1 MTTLI
6 IVLWRHRL
14 NFHGYCKQTTDPS
27 FRVVVVGPENSISD
41 DTCVDVHYQIQP
53 AFGSRNHCHAL
64 LIEKVRELVSNY
76 GLTRRIIVTFEA
88 ELQYLMAK
96 IRFESGIEGLLPDH
110 VEQVVHMKEMKL
122 IARRNGLMTL
132 RHVDFVFL
140 FTNSISL
147 FQIKQTIIPLKAE
160 PSLWLRRIVTQLDG
174 FPVFIR
180 SCEAKHGRK
189 ITRYSIHDC
198 DEMQYWIKNKLEVEN
213 KHDREF
219 IVEECLRNGYEFVS
233 LYSNSGFICTI
244 ARLGAEGTLFESIRD
259 QKPYAYEYLTVDQTR
274 DILPGVESFVLR
286 TAKSLPVIPNS
297 SFVFIKGFYKNHNN
311 IYLLGTYLQPLC
323 DSHRRLIEAANHGV
337 GWEILL
343 LNCMEEVLE
352 IANRPYDMQ
361 KSTENHHVLVNFP
374 SIEGVL
380 LHQTNI
386 TKRSSSMRVI
396 WKACEGQELTNCT
409 SSDDNILQVFLSNPN
424 RAEVIADARD
434 LIENTYIA
442 VDRSVDKQNFCN
454 EIRAKGCSHFIR
466 GMTTC
471 D

>member
-27 FRVVVVGPENSISD
+27 FRVVVVGPENSIND

-53 AFGSRNHCHAL
+53 AFGSPNHCHAL

-96 IRFESGIEGLLPDH
+96 IRFELGIEGLLPDH

-140 FTNSISL
+140 FTNSISM
-147 FQIKQTIIPLKAE
+147 QTIIPLKAE
-160 PSLWLRRIVTQLDG
+160 PSLWLRRIATQLDG

-198 DEMQYWIKNKLEVEN
+198 DEMQSWIKSKLEVEN

-244 ARLGAEGTLFESIRD
+244 ARMSAEGTLFESIRD

-297 SFVFIKGFYKNHNN
+297 SFVFIKGFYKNHND

-343 LNCMEEVLE
+343 LNCMEEVLQTV
-352 IANRPYDMQ
+352 NQPHDMQ
-361 KSTENHHVLVNFP
+361 KSIENHHVLVNFP

-380 LHQTNI
+380 LHQTSI
-386 TKRSSSMRVI
+386 TKRNSNMRVI
-396 WKACEGQELTNCT
+396 WKACEGQVLTSCT
-409 SSDDNILQVFLSNPN
+409 SSDDNILQIFLSNPN

-442 VDRSVDKQNFCN
+442 VDRSTDKHNFCN
-454 EIRAKGCSHFIR
+454 DIRAKKGCNHFIR
-466 GMTTC
+466 SMTTC

>member
-14 NFHGYCKQTTDPS
+14 NFHGYCKPVTDPT
-27 FRVVVVGPENSISD
+27 FRLVVVGPENSVND

-53 AFGSRNHCHAL
+53 AFGSRDHCHAL

-88 ELQYLMAK
+88 ELQHLMAK
-96 IRFESGIEGLLPDH
+96 IRFELGIEGLLPDH

-132 RHVDFVFL
+132 RQTV
-140 FTNSISL
+140 IS
-147 FQIKQTIIPLKAE
+147 LKAE
-160 PSLWLRRIVTQLDG
+160 PSLWLKRIATQLDG
-174 FPVFIR
+174 FPVFVR
-180 SCEAKHGRK
+180 SCASKHGHK

-198 DEMQYWIKNKLEVEN
+198 DEMYSWIKRKLEVDN
-213 KHDREF
+213 KYDSEF

-233 LYSNSGFICTI
+233 LYSSSGFICTI
-244 ARLGAEGTLFESIRD
+244 ARMSTECTLLESIRD

-286 TAKSLPVIPNS
+286 TAKSLPVLPNS
-297 SFVFIKGFYKNHNN
+297 SFVFIKGFYKNHND

-343 LNCMEEVLE
+343 LNCMAEVLQTV
-352 IANRPYDMQ
+352 NHPYEAE
-361 KSTENHHVLVNFP
+361 KSTKIHHVLVNFP

-386 TKRSSSMRVI
+386 TKRNSDMRVI
-396 WKACEGQELTNCT
+396 WKACEGQELTSCT
-409 SSDDNILQVFLSNPN
+409 SSDDNILQIFLSNPN
-424 RAEVIADARD
+424 RAEVIADVRD

-442 VDRSVDKQNFCN
+442 IDRLTDKHTFCRD
-454 EIRAKGCSHFIR
+454 IRQKGSNQLTR
-466 GMTTC
+466 SLTTF

>member
-27 FRVVVVGPENSISD
+27 FRVVVVGPENSIND
-41 DTCVDVHYQIQP
+41 DTVDVHYQIQP
-53 AFGSRNHCHAL
+53 AFGSPNHCHAL

-96 IRFESGIEGLLPDH
+96 IRFELGIEGLLPDH

-132 RHVDFVFL
+132 RH
-140 FTNSISL
+140 
-147 FQIKQTIIPLKAE
+147 
-160 PSLWLRRIVTQLDG
+160 PSLWLRRIATQLDG

-198 DEMQYWIKNKLEVEN
+198 DEMQSWIKSKLEVEN

-233 LYSNSGFICTI
+233 LYSNSGTI
-244 ARLGAEGTLFESIRD
+244 ARMSAEGTLFESIRD

-297 SFVFIKGFYKNHNN
+297 SFVFIKGFYKNHND

-343 LNCMEEVLE
+343 LNCMEEVLQTV
-352 IANRPYDMQ
+352 NQPHDMQ
-361 KSTENHHVLVNFP
+361 KSIENHHVLVNFP

-380 LHQTNI
+380 LHQTSI
-386 TKRSSSMRVI
+386 TKRNSNMRVI
-396 WKACEGQELTNCT
+396 WKACEGQVLTSCT
-409 SSDDNILQVFLSNPN
+409 SSDDNILQALSHMLQIFLSNPN

-442 VDRSVDKQNFCN
+442 VDRSTDKHNFCN
-454 EIRAKGCSHFIR
+454 DIRAKKGCNHFIR
-466 GMTTC
+466 SMTTC